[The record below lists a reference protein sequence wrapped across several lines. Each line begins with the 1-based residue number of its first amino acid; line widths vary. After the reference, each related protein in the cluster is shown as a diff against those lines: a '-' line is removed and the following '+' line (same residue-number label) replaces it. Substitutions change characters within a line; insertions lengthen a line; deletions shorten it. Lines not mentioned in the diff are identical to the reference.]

1 MSKLNQKFIDFII
14 ENPKLVTRKES
25 IQYPGLFIIKYTRK
39 VFYDSLWNDTLEECR
54 GMVVDNNW
62 NIIVRPFKK
71 IYNRF
76 ENNVDFGRDAEVVAI
91 RKVNGFMGA
100 ITWDRSNNRVIY
112 STTGSLDSDYAVMVQ
127 EYLRNFT
134 PAHQLGRPTTWLF
147 EICDPDDP
155 HIIKEDQGAYLIG
168 ARDVETG
175 VMYNEDFLDSVA
187 LAQNY
192 MRPEWKISRFSDIV
206 QEVKTCQHEGF
217 VVRNGNVSLK
227 IKSPYYLTKKL
238 FARIR
243 GEKLTSQWFENNKQ
257 NIAEEYYPLCD
268 YIKDNLIKFT
278 ELQEQERIT
287 FIEEY
292 FHVKN

>member
-1 MSKLNQKFIDFII
+1 MSKLDQKFIDFVL

-25 IQYPGLFIIKYTRK
+25 TTYPGLFVIKYSRK
-39 VFYDSLWNDTLEECR
+39 VFFNSLWNDILEECR
-54 GMVVDNNW
+54 GLVVDNDW

-76 ENNVDFGRDAEVVAI
+76 ENNMDFDRDAEVVAI

-100 ITWDRSNNRVIY
+100 ITWDMSNKNRIIY
-112 STTGSLDSDYAVMVQ
+112 STTGSLDSDYAVMVE
-127 EYLRNFT
+127 EYLKDFNPTNEFN
-134 PAHQLGRPTTWLF
+134 RPTTWLF
-147 EICDPDDP
+147 EICDPSDP
-155 HIIKEDQGAYLIG
+155 HIIKEDHGAYLIG

-175 VMYNEDFLDSVA
+175 EMYNEDFLDSIA
-187 LAQNY
+187 RSRDY
-192 MRPEWKISRFSDIV
+192 MRPEWKTTRFSDVV

-217 VVRNGNVSLK
+217 VVRNGKVSLK

-243 GEKLTSQWFENNKQ
+243 GEKLTPNWFENNKQ
-257 NIAEEYYPLCD
+257 NIDEEYYPLCAH
-268 YIKDNLIKFT
+268 IKENLETFT
-278 ELQEQERIT
+278 KLQEQERIS

-292 FHVKN
+292 FDVK